1 MLSYLAIYVLT
12 FWRMKSSAAC
22 SPSQEQI
29 FSRPSSLFDRRGA
42 IRLDM
47 TCPVFLSKPGDSTA
61 VVSKT
66 ENLSTKGF
74 YCISDRPFSP
84 HETLNCELEIPSA
97 APGHLPQV
105 NLVLRA
111 VVEVVRV
118 VAKGMDP
125 GYGLACQIKS
135 YTIGPKL

>member
-1 MLSYLAIYVLT
+1 
-12 FWRMKSSAAC
+12 MKSSTAC
-22 SPSQEQI
+22 SPSQDQF
-29 FSRPSSLFDRRGA
+29 FSRPASLFDRRGA
-42 IRLDM
+42 VRLDVS
-47 TCPVFLSKPGDSTA
+47 CPVFLSKPGETAA

-74 YCISDRPFSP
+74 YCVSDRPFSP
-84 HETLNCELEIPSA
+84 QETLDCELEIPSA
-97 APGHLPQV
+97 TSGQLPQV

-125 GYGLACQIKS
+125 GFGLACQIKS

>member
-1 MLSYLAIYVLT
+1 VLA
-12 FWRMKSSAAC
+12 FWRMKSSTAC
-22 SPSQEQI
+22 RSSQEQI
-29 FSRPSSLFDRRGA
+29 FTRPTAVFDRRGA
-42 IRLDM
+42 VRLDM
-47 TCPVFLSKPGDSTA
+47 ACPVFLSKPCDTTA

-74 YCISDRPFSP
+74 YCVSDRPFSP

-97 APGHLPQV
+97 SPGHLPQV

-118 VAKGMDP
+118 VAKGVDP
-125 GYGLACQIKS
+125 GFGLACQIKS